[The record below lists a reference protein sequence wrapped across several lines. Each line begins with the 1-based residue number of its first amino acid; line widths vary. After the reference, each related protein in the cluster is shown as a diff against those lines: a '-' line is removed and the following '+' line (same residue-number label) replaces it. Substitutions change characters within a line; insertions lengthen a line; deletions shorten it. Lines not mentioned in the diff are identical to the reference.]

1 MLSNDQSWNK
11 LSPLQLKHKN
21 GGKWWLTGEE
31 ENNAFTE
38 FVETWLQDWVGYV
51 EETVLDVNVLML
63 DEHPLLC
70 KPKIIIKK

>member
-1 MLSNDQSWNK
+1 MVV
-11 LSPLQLKHKN
+11 N
-21 GGKWWLTGEE
+21 GGYPEKKK
-31 ENNAFTE
+31 NNAFTE

-63 DEHPLLC
+63 DEHLLLC